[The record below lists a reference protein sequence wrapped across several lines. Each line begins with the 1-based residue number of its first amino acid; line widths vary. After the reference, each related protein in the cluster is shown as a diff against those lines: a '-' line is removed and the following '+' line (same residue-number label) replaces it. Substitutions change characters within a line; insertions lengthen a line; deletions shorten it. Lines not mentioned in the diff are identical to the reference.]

1 MRMKKLHR
9 LSSFLCLVVL
19 FWGMLSVAGT
29 VYEETVEE
37 VSVQNSN
44 SIFNL
49 ADGTQEHPKVAITFD
64 DGPSWKY
71 TPKLLDGLKERGVTA
86 TFFLIGD
93 NIEVNDNAEIVKRMA
108 DEGHLIGSH
117 TYHHVKLTELSTSE
131 ACDEITQTNELIQSI
146 TGKTVEYMRP
156 PFGLWKKDIEKYIDV
171 IPVLWSNDPLDWAN
185 ENVDEIVEKV
195 VTKTRENDI
204 ILLHDN
210 YDSSVEAAL
219 RIIDILAEQ
228 GYEFVTVD
236 ELLMD

>member
-1 MRMKKLHR
+1 
-9 LSSFLCLVVL
+9 
-19 FWGMLSVAGT
+19 
-29 VYEETVEE
+29 
-37 VSVQNSN
+37 
-44 SIFNL
+44 
-49 ADGTQEHPKVAITFD
+49 
-64 DGPSWKY
+64 
-71 TPKLLDGLKERGVTA
+71 
-86 TFFLIGD
+86 
-93 NIEVNDNAEIVKRMA
+93 
-108 DEGHLIGSH
+108 
-117 TYHHVKLTELSTSE
+117 
-131 ACDEITQTNELIQSI
+131 
-146 TGKTVEYMRP
+146 MRP